1 MFVALK
7 NSKPNKN
14 LYLQAFKRTS
24 NNLSNLVLDF
34 MDTINFYQIS
44 IFLFQGLIVAS
55 LILLLF
61 RLRTVMGN
69 GLLFT
74 SLGLFQFIQVFLAST
89 LYFEISETLVV
100 SPGSSVLFSA
110 TLFTVLLIYIKEDAI
125 TARKLI
131 YALVVANLVLCF
143 LLLSF
148 RLNIEGAYS
157 YNPFDVSTEF
167 FYTNVFVLFAGTGLL
182 YIDSILIIFIFE
194 FVSKHIK
201 TLFFKI
207 LITMTAV
214 LSFDAICF
222 SLGAF
227 WFFDDVLKVMYSG
240 LISKVFMAIF
250 YSILFTVYLKF
261 IEKEEF
267 QTDYLTFKDIYHSL
281 TYRQKFEVAERA
293 IQLTESRYHTL
304 TNLVPVGI
312 FMTRADGKTTFV
324 NPKWCSI
331 SGLTQEEALND
342 GWLDA
347 VHPEDRARLKKGWYN
362 DSSRRKDS
370 DAEYRFMKPD
380 GSITWVLGQ
389 AIPEYNDRREV
400 IGYVGTITDITDIK
414 LYEIELNRLKEKAE
428 ESDRLKSAF
437 LANMSHEIRTP
448 MNGIL
453 GLAELLKEPKLSGDE
468 QQLYLDL
475 IKESGARMLNIIKDI
490 IDISR
495 IEADQVKVSVN
506 EFDINKQTEY
516 LYNFFK
522 PETDKKGITLELKN
536 GLTEEDAVIKTD
548 KEKFNAILTNLVK
561 NAIKYTNEGTIEF
574 GYHQLTDSLE
584 FYVKD
589 TGMGIDKNRQEA
601 IFDRFVQADIED
613 RYALEGAGIGLS
625 IAKAYVEMLDGKI
638 WLESKKNKGSTF
650 YFTIPYKKA

>member
-1 MFVALK
+1 M
-7 NSKPNKN
+7 
-14 LYLQAFKRTS
+14 
-24 NNLSNLVLDF
+24 
-34 MDTINFYQIS
+34 
-44 IFLFQGLIVAS
+44 GL
-55 LILLLF
+55 
-61 RLRTVMGN
+61 

-89 LYFEISETLVV
+89 LYFEISEYLVV
-100 SPGSSVLFSA
+100 SPGSSILFSA
-110 TLFTVLLIYIKEDAI
+110 TLFAVLLIYIKEDAI

-131 YALVVANLVLCF
+131 YAVVAANIILCF

-157 YNPFDVSTEF
+157 YNPFDISTEF
-167 FYTNVFVLFAGTGLL
+167 FYTNVTVLFVGTAILF
-182 YIDSILIIFIFE
+182 IDSILIIFIFE
-194 FVSKHIK
+194 FISKHI
-201 TLFFKI
+201 TNLFLRI
-207 LITMTAV
+207 LITMILV
-214 LSFDAICF
+214 LSFDAISF

-227 WFFDDVLKVMYSG
+227 WYFEDIQRVLYSG
-240 LISKVFMAIF
+240 LVSKVCIAIF
-250 YSILFTVYLKF
+250 YSLIFTIYLKF
-261 IEKEEF
+261 LEKETY
-267 QTDYLTFKDIYHSL
+267 QTNYLSFKDIYHSL
-281 TYRQKFEVAERA
+281 TYKQKFEVAEKA

-331 SGLTQEEALND
+331 SGLSQEEALND
-342 GWLDA
+342 GWLNA
-347 VHPEDRARLKKGWYN
+347 VHPDDRKKLKQGWYEDAEKRN
-362 DSSRRKDS
+362 DS
-370 DAEYRFMKPD
+370 DAEYRFLKPD

-389 AIPEYNDRREV
+389 AIPEYNDKKQV

-414 LYEIELNRLKEKAE
+414 LYEQELNKLKEKAE

-490 IDISR
+490 IDISK
-495 IEADQVKVSVN
+495 IEADQVKVFISEVDVN
-506 EFDINKQTEY
+506 EQTEY

-522 PETDKKGITLELKN
+522 PETDKKGITLELHNDLKKEKAIIN
-536 GLTEEDAVIKTD
+536 TD

-561 NAIKYTNEGTIEF
+561 NAIKYTEEGSIEF
-574 GYHQLTDSLE
+574 GYYLKNNLLE
-584 FYVKD
+584 FYIKD
-589 TGMGIDKNRQEA
+589 TGMGIEKKRQKA
-601 IFDRFVQADIED
+601 IFERFVQADIGD

-625 IAKAYVEMLDGKI
+625 IAKAYVEMLQGDI
-638 WLESKKNKGSTF
+638 WVESKKNKGSTF
-650 YFTIPYKKA
+650 YFTIPYVTSKKLKYKISNT